1 MLFMQMVKQEAGS
14 NQCGAC
20 TVAMLID
27 RSREEILRAVSDSE
41 KPDYFWLNYMSGL
54 GFSLE
59 DVRND
64 KDFDRDLTFDGEVFR
79 GHLDL
84 PLGDRYYC
92 SVWTPKGVHAVAI
105 DERGMVF
112 DPSTNAPM
120 TGKYT
125 LAEYLEFNRKSAGTI
140 RVSCC
145 YRVRAS
151 GQLKG

>member
-1 MLFMQMVKQEAGS
+1 MVKQEAGS

-20 TVAMLID
+20 VVAMLID
-27 RSREEILRAVSDSE
+27 CSREEILREVSGLE

-64 KDFDRDLTFDGEVFR
+64 KDFDRTLTFDGEIFR

-105 DERGMVF
+105 DEHGMVF
-112 DPSTNAPM
+112 DPSTNAPVIG
-120 TGKYT
+120 TCT
-125 LAEYLEFNRKSAGTI
+125 LAEYLEFNRKNAGTI

-145 YRVRAS
+145 YRVRAA